1 VKHLHHY
8 LSEFQFKLNSRK
20 SQDIF
25 ALVVAA
31 LVIGAALPYE
41 KLIEP
46 LVGETDNSPQV
57 TLDGEPF

>member
-1 VKHLHHY
+1 MT
-8 LSEFQFKLNSRK
+8 NNRK

-31 LVIGAALPYE
+31 LVIGATLPYA

-46 LVGETDNSPQV
+46 LAGETNNGPEA
-57 TLDGEPF
+57 TLDGESFLGVFDACLCKHRK